1 MTDQVIVVLEPQGP
15 GVWSLERAWRIA
27 GRLGGRTAVDLT
39 ESGPVFT
46 LSGEY
51 GLIKPLLT
59 ELCDKGIAPGPGQT
73 VKLKSSHSYGS
84 VDAVLIIK
92 RCTILPTSNTPSVST
107 SASSPSGSDELL
119 KALDVA
125 AKLATLTMQSFD
137 S

>member
-1 MTDQVIVVLEPQGP
+1 MTDYVLVVLEPVKP
-15 GVWSLERAWRIA
+15 AVWSLEKAWRIA
-27 GRLGGRTAVDLT
+27 GRLGGRTTVDLT

-51 GLIKPLLT
+51 GLIKPLLA

-73 VKLKSSHSYGS
+73 VKLKSSQSYGS

-92 RCTILPTSNTPSVST
+92 RCTIMPKIIAPAAST

-125 AKLATLTMQSFD
+125 AKLATLTMQALNS
-137 S
+137 